1 MASYLFVKEG
11 IENTLALV
19 PKEKVINAVP
29 FYTRIWTEKD
39 GSTTSSAVGI
49 RDALKWVEENDVELY
64 WQEELGQYYGELAT
78 EDGLKMVWM
87 EECVSLGLKKDL
99 ITEYDLAGIACWK
112 LGFEPE
118 AIWDIVKVNE

>member
-1 MASYLFVKEG
+1 M
-11 IENTLALV
+11 
-19 PKEKVINAVP
+19 INAVP

-87 EECVSLGLKKDL
+87 EESVSLGLKKDL